1 MAEAKHAG
9 ASPDGAP
16 RPDDLAAWL
25 AWAERLNPQPIEMG
39 LERVRAVHQ
48 ALGLAPRVPVITVG
62 GTNGKGSTCAM
73 LSALLQSGGY
83 RVGCYT
89 SPHLLHPTERVRI
102 DGVPVAD
109 ERLAAACARV
119 ESARGAVPLTPFEFG
134 TLAALCV
141 FDEAALDVMV
151 LEVGLGGRL
160 DAVNVVDADVSVVTS
175 IGIDHTEFLGH
186 TRDAIGFE
194 KAGTF
199 RAGRPA
205 VCGDPQA
212 PQGLLEHARSLGAPL
227 WSQGA
232 GYGWSAS
239 PGPDGTPGWRFWR
252 VDAGHPEACRVIEPL
267 PMPALEGEIQLDNA
281 ATALMALDR
290 LRERL
295 PLSDEALR
303 AGLRRV
309 QLAGRFQRFA
319 TVPEVILDV
328 AHNPHAAQRLAATL
342 ARQPVAGR
350 TLAVLAMLRD
360 KDMAGVVQALAPQ
373 VQGWC
378 IAPITERRGASV
390 DELAAALQAGGA
402 QGPVTACAD
411 IAAAMAT
418 ARAAAGPRDRVIV
431 CGSFV
436 TVGTAL
442 QQLISEAAVGTVA
455 TAAGGCRAADKA
467 IFV

>member
-1 MAEAKHAG
+1 MEQG
-9 ASPDGAP
+9 ITSELPMQP
-16 RPDDLAAWL
+16 RLGDLAGWL
-25 AWAERLNPQPIEMG
+25 AWAEQLNPQPIELG
-39 LERVRAVHQ
+39 LDRVRTVYQ

-73 LSALLQSGGY
+73 LSSILQSAGH

-102 DGVPVAD
+102 DGIPVAD

-119 ESARGAVPLTPFEFG
+119 ESARGSLPLTPFEFG

-141 FDEAALDVMV
+141 FDEAALDVLV

-160 DAVNVVDADVSVVTS
+160 DAVNIVDADVSVVTS
-175 IGIDHTEFLGH
+175 IGIDHTDFLGD
-186 TRDAIGFE
+186 TRDSIGYE
-194 KAGTF
+194 KAGIF
-199 RAGRPA
+199 RSGRPA
-205 VCGDPQA
+205 VCGDPH
-212 PQGLLEHARSLGAPL
+212 PPLGLLKQAGVVGVPL

-232 GYGWSAS
+232 GYGWSAREDA
-239 PGPDGTPGWRFWR
+239 DGQPAWRFWR
-252 VDAGHPEACRVIEPL
+252 VDAQHAENCRVLEPL
-267 PMPALEGEIQLDNA
+267 PMPGLEGEIQLDNA

-295 PLSDEALR
+295 TVPLAAIQ

-309 QLAGRFQRFA
+309 QLAGRFQRFG

-360 KDMAGVVQALAPQ
+360 KDMVGVVQALAPQ
-373 VQGWC
+373 VQGWF
-378 IAPITERRGASV
+378 IAGIPERRGASAE
-390 DELAAALQAGGA
+390 ELALALAQGGA

-411 IAAAMAT
+411 IAAALAS
-418 ARAAAGPRDRVIV
+418 ARAHAGPRDRVIV

-436 TVGTAL
+436 TVGSAL
-442 QQLISEAAVGTVA
+442 QILSVEAAQGTVA
-455 TAAGGCRAADKA
+455 AAANGCRAADKA